1 MQQDFYRMT
10 FAASVTR
17 ERQFAKKIVFRLIKQ
32 LSSYFTYKN
41 YKPEFHT
48 SKIIL
53 EFLTIFGAELFAD
66 TQFFI
71 AISLFEVD
79 FKKD

>member
-1 MQQDFYRMT
+1 MQQNFYRMT

-17 ERQFAKKIVFRLIKQ
+17 ERQLTKIVFRLIK
-32 LSSYFTYKN
+32 LSSYYTYKN
-41 YKPEFHT
+41 SKPEFHT

-53 EFLTIFGAELFAD
+53 ELLTIFGAELFAD